1 MYVIAQS
8 AGGKNTST
16 SLLEPVNIL
25 KTKKKR
31 HNSSKTVTCDITQKK
46 PLFQRSGAKK
56 PTIYQLPPSFCLP
69 ASSAAFKRLSS
80 ILALYKGLD
89 KVSSM
94 TV

>member
-46 PLFQRSGAKK
+46 PLFSKERGEKAND
-56 PTIYQLPPSFCLP
+56 L
-69 ASSAAFKRLSS
+69 SAAAFFL
-80 ILALYKGLD
+80 LA
-89 KVSSM
+89 SFFRCF
-94 TV
+94 